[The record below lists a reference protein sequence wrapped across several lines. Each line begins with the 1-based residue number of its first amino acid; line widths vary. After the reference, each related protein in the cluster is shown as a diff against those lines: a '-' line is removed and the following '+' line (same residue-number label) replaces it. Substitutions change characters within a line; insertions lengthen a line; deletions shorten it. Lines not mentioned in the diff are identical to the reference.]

1 MAGGRAERAQSS
13 EAGPTNLPR
22 ATLAA
27 LELHEDLFPK
37 GTASSRDAVPC
48 PSASLNVFS
57 RMSRAEEGRGGVR
70 GTVCGEVN
78 CLVDGEP
85 PGLAILAPPPRFASA
100 GNAACVPRSSRR
112 S

>member
-57 RMSRAEEGRGGVR
+57 STSRAKEGRGSVR
-70 GTVCGEVN
+70 DTVCEEVN

-85 PGLAILAPPPRFASA
+85 PGLAILALPPGFASA
-100 GNAACVPRSSRR
+100 GNGACVPRLS
-112 S
+112 